1 LEESPTVTDPKEVPV
16 YEALAALNIPY
27 ERFEHD
33 PAMTMEDC
41 AVFDAGRD
49 AAHCKNLFLCN
60 RQGTQFYLLLVVG
73 DKPFK
78 TKDVSKQL
86 GVARLSF
93 GTPEQLSA
101 MLSLTPGAVTPMG
114 LIHDHAR
121 KVHVLLDRDVAQW
134 ETVIV
139 HPNVNTA
146 SIVLK
151 TAGLLRFL
159 ESRGNPV
166 TYVEISAAVDISNE

>member
-1 LEESPTVTDPKEVPV
+1 MTDPKEFVV
-16 YEALAALNIPY
+16 YEALKALNIRY

-41 AVFDAGRD
+41 DLFDAGRN

-60 RQGTQFYLLLVVG
+60 RQGTQYYLLLVVG

-93 GTPEQLSA
+93 GTPEQLNDI
-101 MLSLTPGAVTPMG
+101 LGLTPGSVTPMG
-114 LIHDHAR
+114 LIHDHEQA
-121 KVHVLLDRDVAQW
+121 VHVLLDRDVAQW

-151 TAGLLRFL
+151 TADLMRFL
-159 ESRGNPV
+159 SSRSNPV
-166 TYVEISAAVDISNE
+166 TYVDIADAPDDQTEE

>member
-1 LEESPTVTDPKEVPV
+1 MTDPKELPV
-16 YEALAALNIPY
+16 YEELHALDIPF

-93 GTPEQLSA
+93 GTPEQLQS
-101 MLSLTPGAVTPMG
+101 MLCLTPGSVTPMG
-114 LIHDHAR
+114 LIHDNDRA
-121 KVHVLLDRDVAQW
+121 VHVLLDREVAQW
-134 ETVIV
+134 NTVIV

-146 SIVLK
+146 SIVLN
-151 TAGLLRFL
+151 TTDLLRFL
-159 ESRGNPV
+159 QRRGNPV
-166 TYVEISAAVDISNE
+166 TYVDISNEQ

>member
-1 LEESPTVTDPKEVPV
+1 MTDPKELPV
-16 YEALAALNIPY
+16 YETLQALHIPY
-27 ERFEHD
+27 DRFEHD
-33 PAMTMEDC
+33 PAMTMGDC
-41 AVFDAGRD
+41 AVFDAGRE

-60 RQGTQFYLLLVVG
+60 RQSTQFYLLLVVG

-93 GTPEQLSA
+93 GTPERLHA
-101 MLSLTPGAVTPMG
+101 MLALTPGAVTPMG

-121 KVHVLLDRDVAQW
+121 AVHVLLDRDVAQW
-134 ETVIV
+134 ETIIV

-146 SIVLK
+146 SILLK
-151 TAGLLRFL
+151 TSDLLRFL
-159 ESRGNPV
+159 QHHGNSV
-166 TYVEISAAVDISNE
+166 TYVDISAVENDQYAPSEL

>member
-1 LEESPTVTDPKEVPV
+1 MTDPKEIPV
-16 YEALAALNIPY
+16 YEALAALDIPY

-78 TKDVSKQL
+78 TKDVSRQL

-134 ETVIV
+134 DTVIV

-151 TAGLLRFL
+151 TAGLLGFL

-166 TYVEISAAVDISNE
+166 TYVEISAAADISNE